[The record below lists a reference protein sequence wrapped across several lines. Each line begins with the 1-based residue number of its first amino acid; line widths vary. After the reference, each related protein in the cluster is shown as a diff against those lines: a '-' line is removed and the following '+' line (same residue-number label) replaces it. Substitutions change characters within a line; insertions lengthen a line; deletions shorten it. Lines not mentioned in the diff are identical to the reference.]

1 MTKTYLSLAAALM
14 MASAVPALA
23 AGELTYV
30 VNNESATFD
39 PSTSTETF
47 ALPVIGATFEG
58 LVKYAPDGSVVP
70 ALAEKWEVSP
80 DGLTYTFHIRPDAK
94 WSDGKPVTAGDFV
107 YAWKR
112 VLTPSSGAKNA
123 SILYA
128 IAGAEEYYNDQSV
141 DNIAVSAPDDATLT
155 FTLKAPVAYM
165 MQLLPFQV
173 FDPVRADVVEANP
186 EGWTRDPATFI
197 GTGPF
202 RVTEFNFGKST
213 VLEKNPNYYNA
224 ANVSLDKLTFRL
236 VPDPATA
243 LAAFEAGDVDGIEAV
258 PGPELP
264 RLASEEGNGFM
275 VVPALGHTY
284 AFFNPAKSPVDNVK
298 VRKALAEAVDRQ
310 NLIDFVMQSADLP
323 ATGLVPPGMNVAGQE
338 FRDGTSDFGLA
349 PTALVEDA
357 QKLLAEA
364 GYPDGKGFPETVF
377 MTYSSPPIEKVLEA
391 IQQMWK
397 QNLNIDVKIQ
407 ASEWQVY
414 YPEVQKTQFQIAQ
427 MGWGAD
433 YPHPMTFLEN
443 FTSDS
448 PNNLAKWSNA
458 DYDALIADAKV
469 TQDPA
474 KSLDDMRKAEA
485 ILMDEMVVLPLY
497 YRSNYMMMKPYVEGF
512 WRSPLNQPYF
522 DAVIVNK

>member
-1 MTKTYLSLAAALM
+1 MLKKLLPLAAALLM
-14 MASAVPALA
+14 SGAIPALA
-23 AGELTYV
+23 AGELVYV

-39 PSTSTETF
+39 PSLSTETF
-47 ALPVIGATFEG
+47 SLPVIGATFEG

-70 ALAEKWEVSP
+70 ALAEKWEISP
-80 DGLTYTFHIRPDAK
+80 DGLTYTFHLRADAK

-112 VLTPSSGAKNA
+112 VLTASAGAKNA
-123 SILYA
+123 PVLYA
-128 IAGAEEYYNDQSV
+128 IAGAEEFYNDPKS
-141 DNIAVSAPDDATLT
+141 DKLAISAPDDATLT
-155 FTLKAPVAYM
+155 FTLKAPLSYM

-186 EGWTRDPATFI
+186 EGWTRDPKTFI

-243 LAAFEAGDVDGIEAV
+243 LAAYEAGDVDGIEAV

-264 RLASEEGNGFM
+264 RLASEEGKGFM

-284 AFFNPAKSPVDNVK
+284 AFFNPAKAPLDNVK
-298 VRKALAEAVDRQ
+298 VRKALAEAIDRE

-323 ATGLVPPGMNVAGQE
+323 ATGLVPPGMNVAGE
-338 FRDGTSDFGLA
+338 DFRDGTSDFGLA
-349 PTALVEDA
+349 TTAKIEDA

-364 GYPDGKGFPETVF
+364 GFPDGKGFPETVF
-377 MTYSSPPIEKVLEA
+377 VTYSSPPIEKVLEA

-407 ASEWQVY
+407 SSEWQVY
-414 YPEVQKTQFQIAQ
+414 YPEVQKTQYQIAQ

-443 FTSDS
+443 FTSAS
-448 PNNLAKWSNA
+448 PNNLAKWSNP
-458 DYDALIADAKV
+458 DYDALIEAAKV
-469 TQDPA
+469 NQDPKA
-474 KSLDDMRKAEA
+474 SLDEMRKAEA
-485 ILMDEMVVLPLY
+485 ILMEDMVILPMY
-497 YRSNYMMMKPYVEGF
+497 YRSNYMMMKPSVEGF

-522 DAVIVNK
+522 DAVTLTK

>member
-1 MTKTYLSLAAALM
+1 MLKKLLPLTAALLM
-14 MASAVPALA
+14 LGAGPVLA

-58 LVKYAPDGSVVP
+58 LVKFAPDGSVVP
-70 ALAEKWEVSP
+70 ALAEKWETTP
-80 DGLTYTFHIRPDAK
+80 DGLTYTFHLRSDAK

-112 VLTPSSGAKNA
+112 VLTPAAGAKNA
-123 SILYA
+123 PILYA
-128 IAGAEEYYNDQSV
+128 IQGAEDFYNGKSTDV
-141 DNIAVSAPDDATLT
+141 AITAIDDKTLQ
-155 FTLKAPVAYM
+155 FTLNAPVAYM

-173 FDPVRADVVEANP
+173 FDPVREDVVSANP
-186 EGWTRDPATFI
+186 DGWTRDPASFI

-243 LAAFEAGDVDGIEAV
+243 LAAYEAGDVDGIEAV

-264 RLASEEGNGFM
+264 RLSSEEGNGFM

-284 AFFNPAKSPVDNVK
+284 AFFNPAKSPVDNVL
-298 VRKALAEAVDRQ
+298 VRKALAESIDRQ
-310 NLIDFVMQSADLP
+310 NLIDFVMQSADVP
-323 ATGLVPPGMNVAGQE
+323 ATGLVPYGMNVAGE
-338 FRDGTSDFGLA
+338 DFREGTSDFGLSA
-349 PTALVEDA
+349 TARVDDA

-377 MTYSSPPIEKVLEA
+377 MTYSSPPIEKILEA

-397 QNLNIDVKIQ
+397 QNLGIDVKIQ

-414 YPEVQKTQFQIAQ
+414 YPEVQKTQYQIAQ

-443 FTSDS
+443 FTSES
-448 PNNLAKWSNA
+448 PNNLAKWSNK
-458 DYDALIADAKV
+458 DYDALIADAKI
-469 TQDPA
+469 TQDP
-474 KSLDDMRKAEA
+474 KTSLSDMRKAEA
-485 ILMDEMVVLPLY
+485 ILMNDMVILPMY
-497 YRSNYMMMKPYVEGF
+497 YRNNYMMMKPYVKGF

-522 DAVIVNK
+522 DAVTLEK

>member
-1 MTKTYLSLAAALM
+1 MLRKLLPLTTAVLM
-14 MASAVPALA
+14 LGTAMPALA

-39 PSTSTETF
+39 PSLSTETF

-58 LVKYAPDGSVVP
+58 LVKFAPDNSIVP
-70 ALAEKWEVSP
+70 ALAESWEISD
-80 DGLTYTFHIRPDAK
+80 DGLTYTFHLRDDAK

-112 VLTPSSGAKNA
+112 VLSPEAGAKNA
-123 SILYA
+123 PILYA
-128 IAGAEEYYNDQSV
+128 IDGAEAFYNGESDTV
-141 DNIAVSAPDDATLT
+141 AITALDDKTLS

-165 MQLLPFQV
+165 LQLLPFQV
-173 FDPVRADVVEANP
+173 FDPVREDLVTADP
-186 EGWTRDPATFI
+186 EGWTRDPATFV

-213 VLEKNPNYYNA
+213 VLEKNPNYYDADAVN
-224 ANVSLDKLTFRL
+224 LDKLTFRL

-243 LAAFEAGDVDGIEAV
+243 LAAYEAGDVDGIEAV
-258 PGPELP
+258 PSPELP
-264 RLASEEGNGFM
+264 RLASEDGNGFM

-284 AFFNPAKSPVDNVK
+284 AFFNPAMSPVDDVN

-310 NLIDFVMQSADLP
+310 SIIDFVMQSADLP
-323 ATGLVPPGMNVAGQE
+323 ASGLVPPGMNVAGE
-338 FRDGTSDFGLA
+338 DFRDGTSDFGITPFA
-349 PTALVEDA
+349 NVEEA
-357 QKLLAEA
+357 QALLAEA
-364 GYPDGKGFPETVF
+364 GYPNGEGFPETVF
-377 MTYSSPPIEKVLEA
+377 MTYSSPPIEKILEA

-397 QNLNIDVKIQ
+397 QNLNIDVKIE

-414 YPEVQKTQFQIAQ
+414 YPEVQKTQYQIAQ

-443 FTSDS
+443 FTTGS

-458 DYDALIADAKV
+458 EYDALIEEAKA

-474 KSLDDMRKAEA
+474 RSLEAMREAEA
-485 ILMDEMVVLPLY
+485 ILMDDMVILPMY

-522 DAVIVNK
+522 DAVTLNN

>member
-1 MTKTYLSLAAALM
+1 MMKKLLPLTAALLM
-14 MASAVPALA
+14 LGSALPALA

-47 ALPVIGATFEG
+47 ALPVIGSTFEG
-58 LVKYAPDGSVVP
+58 LVKFAPDGAVVP
-70 ALAEKWEVSP
+70 ALAESWEISP
-80 DGLTYTFHIRPDAK
+80 DGLTYTFHLRDDAK

-107 YAWKR
+107 YAWTR
-112 VLTPSSGAKNA
+112 VLTPEAGAKNA
-123 SILYA
+123 PILYV
-128 IAGAEEYYNDQSV
+128 IKGAEDFYNGKGDEV
-141 DNIAVSAPDDATLT
+141 AISAPDDKTLT
-155 FTLKAPVAYM
+155 FTLNAPVAYM

-173 FDPVRADVVEANP
+173 FDPVREDVVEADP
-186 EGWTRDPATFI
+186 DGWTRDPATFI

-202 RVTEFNFGKST
+202 RVAEFNFGKST

-224 ANVSLDKLTFRL
+224 ENVSLDKLTFRL

-243 LAAFEAGDVDGIEAV
+243 LAAYEAGDVDGIEAV
-258 PGPELP
+258 PSPELP
-264 RLASEEGNGFM
+264 RLASEDGNGFM

-284 AFFNPAKSPVDNVK
+284 AFFNPAMSPVDNVL

-310 NLIDFVMQSADLP
+310 NLIDFVMQSADVP
-323 ATGLVPPGMNVAGQE
+323 ATGLVPPGMNVAGE
-338 FRDGTSDFGLA
+338 DFRDGTSDFGLA
-349 PTALVEDA
+349 PEARVEDA

-364 GYPDGKGFPETVF
+364 GYPNGEGFPETVF
-377 MTYSSPPIEKVLEA
+377 MTYSSPPIEKILEA

-397 QNLNIDVKIQ
+397 QNLNIDVKIE

-414 YPEVQKTQFQIAQ
+414 YPEVQKTQYQIAQ

-469 TQDPA
+469 VQDP
-474 KSLDDMRKAEA
+474 KVSLEDMRKAEA
-485 ILMDEMVVLPLY
+485 IMMDQMVILPMY
-497 YRSNYMMMKPYVEGF
+497 YRSNYMMMKPYVKGF
-512 WRSPLNQPYF
+512 WRSSLNQPYF
-522 DAVIVNK
+522 DGVTLDK